1 MGGKREREIKSG
13 FWKKEERKKERKE
26 GGMEGGREG
35 KKEKK
40 QERRQERRAL
50 QAREAHTGLRG
61 SGHAWPW
68 LPHPPVSPAH
78 GPSAVDMGV
87 LTWGPPAR
95 LQDFE
100 SLFLILLCRIS
111 LLVVDFLP

>member
-13 FWKKEERKKERKE
+13 FWKKEERKKRRRD
-26 GGMEGGREG
+26 GGRKREG
-35 KKEKK
+35 RKEKK
-40 QERRQERRAL
+40 KGGRNAELSKPEKHTQDSRARDRL
-50 QAREAHTGLRG
+50 GCGFLTPA
-61 SGHAWPW
+61 
-68 LPHPPVSPAH
+68 SPARS
-78 GPSAVDMGV
+78 PSEMDAGV
-87 LTWGPPAR
+87 LTGGPPTR